1 MVLLLA
7 MDSWFLEEIFSEWN
21 GPFDCIFHVVVVIV
35 VVVVSHH
42 ALPLLWF
49 TVVTSFI
56 WRFFCI

>member
-35 VVVVSHH
+35 VVSHH

-49 TVVTSFI
+49 TIVTSFI